1 MVAQTVGSSWWQ
13 DEEAIGEMRTQT
25 LPAAISTS
33 RQLDVSWIWS
43 PNIFVMIL
51 LILKGLKDFFFHHLH
66 CLHWPNLVLRYNF
79 FLSVWEGWH
88 HLVVQHLDD
97 FLCKKHPK
105 TRKCDWDVGK
115 ERYRVIKCKMSI
127 WTNRVARTRLKGH
140 LCLFSFWDT
149 WSVPMT
155 IGGTLNAPRD
165 AFRVTTTGEVSF

>member
-1 MVAQTVGSSWWQ
+1 M
-13 DEEAIGEMRTQT
+13 
-25 LPAAISTS
+25 
-33 RQLDVSWIWS
+33 
-43 PNIFVMIL
+43 
-51 LILKGLKDFFFHHLH
+51 
-66 CLHWPNLVLRYNF
+66 LRYNF
-79 FLSVWEGWH
+79 FLSVWEGRH

-149 WSVPMT
+149 WSVPLWQLEEHWTPPETPLGSPPLVRSASKERHKNFFNIDSYDSKVCLGVLYLFHLFLISWVMHWMMFSWW
-155 IGGTLNAPRD
+155 N
-165 AFRVTTTGEVSF
+165 